1 MLDQLPAHTRA
12 NTLHVLR
19 QRFTESPRMPSPDA
33 HVVRGA
39 ESEVH
44 AMRVSDNIHITY
56 AYVTDPRHAD
66 NFVCVLRNIGM
77 VT

>member
-1 MLDQLPAHTRA
+1 
-12 NTLHVLR
+12 
-19 QRFTESPRMPSPDA
+19 MPSPDA

-44 AMRVSDNIHITY
+44 AMRVSDNLHLTY

-66 NFVCVLRNIGM
+66 NFVCVLRNIGS
-77 VT
+77 VGVLG